1 MQSAVWGNRQMKLAY
16 FGMGLLT
23 VALAAGSVLV
33 VGHTPARAAS
43 DVDSRDVGYPA
54 VVVELFTSEGCSS
67 CPPAD
72 ALLAKLAEQSPV
84 GGVQVLALEEH
95 VDYWNDQGW
104 FDPFSSHEWTVR
116 QNEYASALGNGNP
129 YTPQMVVDGSV
140 EFVGSRGQQ
149 ALKSLAEAAQR
160 PKVTVTVSEANS
172 NKSGKE
178 NFAVTVGK
186 LSDVTKAGTP
196 EVWLA
201 ITESGLHNAVKGGE
215 NVGHELHHA
224 AIVRSMRKIGEAK
237 GTGDT
242 SFSAE
247 TTIPINHE
255 WKRENLRAVV
265 FVQEKKSLRIVGAA
279 QISLH

>member
-1 MQSAVWGNRQMKLAY
+1 MKFAY
-16 FGMGLLT
+16 FGMGLLA
-23 VALAAGSVLV
+23 VALVAGSVP
-33 VGHTPARAAS
+33 HTPARASGAANS
-43 DVDSRDVGYPA
+43 PDAAYPA

-72 ALLAKLAEQSPV
+72 ALLTKLAEQPPA
-84 GGVQVLALEEH
+84 GGVEILALEEH
-95 VDYWNDQGW
+95 VDYWNGQGW
-104 FDPFSSHEWTVR
+104 NDPFSSHEWTER
-116 QNEYASALGNGNP
+116 QNVYAGVLGNKNP
-129 YTPQMVVDGSV
+129 YTPQMVIDGSA
-140 EFVGSRGQQ
+140 EFVGDRAQQ
-149 ALKSLAEAAQR
+149 ALKSIAEAAQR
-160 PKVTVTVSEANS
+160 PKVTVTVSQANS
-172 NKSGKE
+172 NKPGKE
-178 NFAVTVGK
+178 NFAVSVGK
-186 LSDVTKAGTP
+186 LSDVTKPGAA
-196 EVWLA
+196 EVWVA

-215 NVGHELHHA
+215 NAGHELHHA